1 MCWRPQGVRFP
12 HFPPAHIH
20 IHPWGFWDYLN
31 MIGWV
36 MIPEAGTTIP
46 TCWGTQRFLGT
57 QRALAAILV
66 LADAGGVAMELSK
79 GPSHEPI
86 DLAELISIYERV
98 CFQRLEAS
106 PKTPGLWPIRAQHG
120 TCLPPVHHCSR
131 SSASQLDH
139 ACSGRKSPPKWSTA
153 LPRQST
159 AKNCHQQLS
168 SLVST
173 RKGKSRWIYEFGSHL
188 ISNLAK
194 MAVCPTH
201 RKSSHMTRKATG

>member
-139 ACSGRKSPPKWSTA
+139 ACSGRKSPQNDQLRCPGN
-153 LPRQST
+153 LPQKT
-159 AKNCHQQLS
+159 VTNNCHHWS
-168 SLVST
+168 PHEKANPVGFT
-173 RKGKSRWIYEFGSHL
+173 
-188 ISNLAK
+188 NLA
-194 MAVCPTH
+194 
-201 RKSSHMTRKATG
+201 AT